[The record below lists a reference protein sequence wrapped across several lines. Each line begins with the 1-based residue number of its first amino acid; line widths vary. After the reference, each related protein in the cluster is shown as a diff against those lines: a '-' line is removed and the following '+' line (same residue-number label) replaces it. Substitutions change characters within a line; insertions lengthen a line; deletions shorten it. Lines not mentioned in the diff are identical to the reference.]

1 MAADYR
7 SIARSRDER
16 AVVAPPSHAVRLTI
30 GIPDYNDQ
38 SQMSHAPVYRIWQ
51 SAIVLATIVLTV
63 WSIATL
69 TPPIILTVVVLAAL
83 VCVASLLR
91 IDAGE
96 ETIAFEASVVFGALI
111 IFHDAR
117 IALLAVV
124 LGAGAQTIYDAAR
137 RKEWSFDRLYGVSQL
152 ALSSFLVGWLYTSA
166 VARDAVPVAKF
177 AGYVL
182 LVVGYLVMQLFTLSL
197 RRYFESDARP
207 VDFRR
212 VVIVHGKSLILV
224 TAIIAIEV
232 MLYRSFGITGF
243 VIGFLPVVIVAHAM
257 RNEVDA
263 AQQNADLLRRNREL
277 SILTENS
284 TKILSAETDE
294 ETLRRLMG
302 LLSSLAKL
310 KACAVVTWNP
320 NPDVP
325 STVYRYGE
333 CLKTDQ
339 DILRWVD
346 AAGFAQSA
354 PSRAFVFKNDQRR
367 FPLSDGDGIQV
378 LIGIQTPEVI
388 YGILM
393 FETEDASILKAG
405 SLNLLTLLVNQTALS
420 VQDHLLRREM
430 QEKNRELESRAN
442 TMRTVLDVSSK
453 VLRQLN
459 VDAAFTQIAHAVR
472 SALGF
477 EVVVFALRDT
487 KTGEYTRRAQVG
499 LDDVW
504 DEMKKKRIS
513 EEQVKSFFNP
523 EFLMSRSFYVP
534 NSALRHSE
542 NDVFI
547 LPEDPSTS
555 MLEEWHENDTLFV
568 PLQSGEE
575 ILGYLSVRE
584 HQERKRPSTEKVEAL
599 EVFAVQAVTAFQL
612 IRQYEEIERLT
623 IVDSLTDAHNHRHFQ
638 QRLRE
643 EIKRH
648 VRLPQSTFAMALLDI
663 DNFKRIND
671 TYGHPTGDEMLRGLV
686 RILKDN
692 KRETDLVA
700 RYGGEEFAVILPDA
714 DAASAFEAANRFR
727 QIVADTLFDMPAI
740 GKTLRMTVSIGVAL
754 CPVDGDTEAQLI
766 ARSDAALYHA
776 KKTGKDRVSMAAEV
790 IKIATKP
797 A

>member
-1 MAADYR
+1 M
-7 SIARSRDER
+7 
-16 AVVAPPSHAVRLTI
+16 HT
-30 GIPDYNDQ
+30 
-38 SQMSHAPVYRIWQ
+38 PVYRIWQ
-51 SAIVLATIVLTV
+51 VALVLVTVALTIWSLASSTPGVLVT
-63 WSIATL
+63 
-69 TPPIILTVVVLAAL
+69 ILVLAAL
-83 VCVASLLR
+83 VCVASLVR

-111 IFHDAR
+111 IYHDPR

-124 LGAGAQTIYDAAR
+124 FGSGAQSIYDGT
-137 RKEWSFDRLYGVSQL
+137 RKKQWTIDRAHAVAQL
-152 ALSSFLVGWLYTSA
+152 ALSAFLVGLLYTSA
-166 VARDAVPVAKF
+166 VARDAGPDAKI
-177 AGYVL
+177 AGYIL
-182 LVVGYLVMQLFTLSL
+182 LVVGYMVMQLLSLSL
-197 RRYFESDARP
+197 RRYFEGDSRP
-207 VDFRR
+207 IDFRR
-212 VVIVHGKSLILV
+212 VITVQGKSLLLV
-224 TAIIAIEV
+224 SAIVVIEV
-232 MLYRSFGITGF
+232 MLYRTYGLIGF
-243 VIGFLPVVIVAHAM
+243 AMGFLPVVLVAYAM
-257 RNEVDA
+257 RNEVEA
-263 AQQNADLLRRNREL
+263 SQQNSELLRRNREL

-294 ETLRRLMG
+294 ETLKRLMG
-302 LLSSLAKL
+302 LLSSLSRL

-325 STVYRYGE
+325 STVYRFGE

-354 PSRAFVFKNDQRR
+354 PSRAFVFRNDQRR
-367 FPLSDGDGIQV
+367 FPLSDGEGIQV

-420 VQDHLLRREM
+420 LQDHLLRREM

-459 VDAAFTQIAHAVR
+459 VDAAFTQIAQAIR

-477 EVVVFALRDT
+477 EIVVFALRDPRS
-487 KTGEYTRRAQVG
+487 GDFSRRAQVG

-504 DEMKKKRIS
+504 EEMRKKHIS
-513 EEQVKSFFNP
+513 DEQVKSFFNP

-534 NSALRHSE
+534 NTALRRSE

-547 LPEDPSTS
+547 LPEDSSTS
-555 MLEEWHENDTLFV
+555 MLEEWHESDTLFV

-575 ILGYLSVRE
+575 VLGYLSVRE
-584 HQERKRPSTEKVEAL
+584 HQERRRPSTEKVEAL

-648 VRLPQSTFAMALLDI
+648 VRLPQSTFALALLDI

-686 RILKDN
+686 RILKEC

-714 DAASAFEAANRFR
+714 DPASAFEAANRFR
-727 QIVADTLFDMPAI
+727 QIIADTEFEMPAI
-740 GKTLRMTVSIGVAL
+740 GKTLSMTVSIGVAM
-754 CPVDGDTEAQLI
+754 CPLDGDTEVHLI

-776 KKTGKDRVSMAAEV
+776 KKMGKNRVSMASEV
-790 IKIATKP
+790 IKAATQP

>member
-1 MAADYR
+1 MPRASVYR
-7 SIARSRDER
+7 SWQIS
-16 AVVAPPSHAVRLTI
+16 VVLVTAALFVWALASASAPT
-30 GIPDYNDQ
+30 
-38 SQMSHAPVYRIWQ
+38 
-51 SAIVLATIVLTV
+51 
-63 WSIATL
+63 
-69 TPPIILTVVVLAAL
+69 ILTSLFFAAL
-83 VCVASLLR
+83 VAIASFIR

-96 ETIAFEASVVFGALI
+96 ESVAFEASVVFGALI
-111 IFHDAR
+111 IFHDPNVVMIAAVCGGAAHAILEGAR
-117 IALLAVV
+117 KHALSVDSAYSV
-124 LGAGAQTIYDAAR
+124 A
-137 RKEWSFDRLYGVSQL
+137 QL
-152 ALSSFLVGWLYTSA
+152 ALAAYLVGALYTLA
-166 VARDAVPVAKF
+166 VARDAMPMAKA

-182 LVVGYLVMQLFTLSL
+182 LVVGYLVAQLVSISM
-197 RRYFESDARP
+197 RRYFEEDARP

-212 VVIVHGKSLILV
+212 VAVVQGKTLLLASIIVAG
-224 TAIIAIEV
+224 EV
-232 MLYRSFGITGF
+232 LLYRAQGLPGF
-243 VIGFLPVVIVAHAM
+243 AIGFLPLLLVAHSM
-257 RNEVDA
+257 KNETGV
-263 AQQNADLLRRNREL
+263 AQQNTDLVKRNREL

-294 ETLRRLMG
+294 ETLRRLMT
-302 LLSSLAKL
+302 LLSSLARM

-325 STVYRYGE
+325 STVYRFGE
-333 CLKTDQ
+333 CMKTDQ

-354 PSRAFVFKNDQRR
+354 PSRAFVFQNDLRR
-367 FPLSDGDGIQV
+367 FPLSEGDGIQV

-442 TMRTVLDVSSK
+442 TMRTVLDVSNK

-459 VDAAFTQIAHAVR
+459 VDAAFTQVAHAIR

-477 EVVVFALRDT
+477 EVVVFALRDP
-487 KTGEYTRRAQVG
+487 KTGEFIRRAQVG
-499 LDDVW
+499 LEDVW
-504 DEMKKKRIS
+504 DEMKKKRLS

-542 NDVFI
+542 SETFI

-555 MLEEWHENDTLFV
+555 LLEEWHENDTLFV

-575 ILGYLSVRE
+575 TLGYLSVRE
-584 HQERKRPSTEKVEAL
+584 HQERRRPSTEKVEAL
-599 EVFAVQAVTAFQL
+599 EVFAVQAVTALQL

-623 IVDSLTDAHNHRHFQ
+623 IVDSLTDAHNHRYFQ

-648 VRLPQSTFAMALLDI
+648 ERLPNTTFALALLDI

-671 TYGHPTGDEMLRGLV
+671 TYGHPAGDEMLRGLV
-686 RILKDN
+686 RILRDA

-700 RYGGEEFAVILPDA
+700 RYGGEEFVMILPDA
-714 DAASAFEAANRFR
+714 DAARAYEAVNRFR
-727 QIVADTLFDMPAI
+727 QKVEQAEFPIPAI
-740 GKTLRMTVSIGVAL
+740 GETLKMTVSIGVAL
-754 CPVDGDTEAQLI
+754 SPLDGTSDAQLI
-766 ARSDAALYHA
+766 ARADAALYHA
-776 KKTGKDRVSMAAEV
+776 KKNGKNRVSIASEVLAAPQ
-790 IKIATKP
+790 P